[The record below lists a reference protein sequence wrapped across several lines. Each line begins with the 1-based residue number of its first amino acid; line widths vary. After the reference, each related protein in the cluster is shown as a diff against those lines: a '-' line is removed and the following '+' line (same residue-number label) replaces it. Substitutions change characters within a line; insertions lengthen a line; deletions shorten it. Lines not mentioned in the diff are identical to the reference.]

1 MRTESDDYKVS
12 QLDGVMKYVGA
23 AVAIIYV
30 GMGIAIA
37 VRSEFFEERLNLS
50 RTYSIAL
57 GSVLI
62 AYGLFRGYRVFSR
75 YFYK

>member
-23 AVAIIYV
+23 AVAIIYIAL
-30 GMGIAIA
+30 GIAIA
-37 VRSEFFEERLNLS
+37 VRSEFFEERLRLS
-50 RTYSIAL
+50 STYSIAL
-57 GSVLI
+57 GCVLI

-75 YFYK
+75 FFHK